1 MPASPSPRSPDR
13 SQIISPLTG
22 LSAFPITPTDD
33 TGRVDTV
40 ALRRLIERLTA
51 AGVDSIG
58 LLGSTG
64 IYMYLTREERRR
76 ALEAAQEQCG
86 GKTPLVVGAGALRTD
101 ETIRLAQDA
110 KAMGAAVGL
119 LSPVSYAPLS
129 HDEVFEHF
137 STVARKSGLPICI
150 YDNPGT
156 THFTFTP
163 ELVSRLSRVPG
174 IIGIKNPPPPEGEMV
189 RRLRDQRAGTAGG
202 FSIGY
207 SGDWCCAAALMVGA
221 DCWHSVL
228 GGTLPKVCLAITRAA
243 QAGDLAEAQRLD
255 TALAPVWELFR
266 KYTSQR
272 TVYEIVRQLGLSTA
286 AAPRPILP
294 VCEAGRQEIATVLR
308 NLPAE
313 VAE

>member
-1 MPASPSPRSPDR
+1 M
-13 SQIISPLTG
+13 SPLKG
-22 LSAFPITPTDD
+22 LSAFPITPADAA
-33 TGRVDTV
+33 GRVDTV
-40 ALRRLIERLTA
+40 AQRRLIDRLTA

-76 ALEAAQEQCG
+76 AMEAAQEQCG
-86 GKTPLVVGAGALRTD
+86 KTPLVVGVGALRTGD
-101 ETIRLAQDA
+101 AARLAQDA

-129 HDEVFEHF
+129 QDEVFEHF
-137 STVARKSGLPICI
+137 SAVARESGLPICI

-156 THFTFTP
+156 THFTFMP

-174 IIGIKNPPPPEGEMV
+174 IVGIKNPPPEGEMV
-189 RRLRDQRAGTAGG
+189 RHLRDQRSGTADG

-207 SGDWCCAAALMVGA
+207 SDDWCCPTALMVGA
-221 DCWHSVL
+221 DCWYGVL

-243 QAGDLAEAQRLD
+243 QAEDLVEAQRLD
-255 TALAPVWELFR
+255 TALAPVWGLFR

-272 TVYEIVRQLGLSTA
+272 TVYEIIRQLGLSDA
-286 AAPRPILP
+286 EPPRPILP
-294 VCEAGRQEIATVLR
+294 VCEAGKQDIAAVLR
-308 NLPAE
+308 GLPAGM
-313 VAE
+313 AK